1 MSIRKLYPYHVPFKR
16 TSDWWDSGGTWYQ
29 VSTWCTTNFRRRWE
43 FLDEKFMF
51 ETEQDK
57 AWFMLR
63 WS

>member
-16 TSDWWDSGGTWYQ
+16 TGDWWSSGGTWYQ
-29 VSTWCTTNFRRRWE
+29 ISTWLRASIRHRWE
-43 FLDEKFMF
+43 YMDEKFMF

-63 WS
+63 WM